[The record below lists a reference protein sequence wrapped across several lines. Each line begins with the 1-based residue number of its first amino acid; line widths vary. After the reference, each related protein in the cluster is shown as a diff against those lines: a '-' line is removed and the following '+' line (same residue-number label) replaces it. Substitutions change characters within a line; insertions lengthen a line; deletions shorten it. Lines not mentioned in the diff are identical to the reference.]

1 MQYGRLLIDSGL
13 AAVVSALSTA
23 SPTDPLS
30 HVPSASPQSITTA
43 LRSFDRFLS
52 TLDVAT
58 SPRLALLSVGHVAQ
72 RVHRGALAR
81 VARDYGSVCDAV
93 REPKNRYEF
102 ASTLL
107 GGQRPF
113 GQMGV
118 LWQVWGIEQD
128 EVEELVK

>member
-1 MQYGRLLIDSGL
+1 M
-13 AAVVSALSTA
+13 
-23 SPTDPLS
+23 
-30 HVPSASPQSITTA
+30 
-43 LRSFDRFLS
+43 
-52 TLDVAT
+52 
-58 SPRLALLSVGHVAQ
+58 
-72 RVHRGALAR
+72 
-81 VARDYGSVCDAV
+81 VCDAV